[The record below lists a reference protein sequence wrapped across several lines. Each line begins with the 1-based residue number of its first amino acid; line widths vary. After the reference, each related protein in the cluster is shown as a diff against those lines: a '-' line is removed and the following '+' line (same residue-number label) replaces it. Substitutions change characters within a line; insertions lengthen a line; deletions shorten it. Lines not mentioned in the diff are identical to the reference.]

1 MNRRDCKVELCICFG
16 ALSKQ
21 YRFRE
26 AEKAQLK
33 TFIQGCGQ
41 LQDLEYLHCER
52 HPHGGR
58 TKGDPQLL

>member
-33 TFIQGCGQ
+33 TFIQEWAKE
-41 LQDLEYLHCER
+41 LQETGEE
-52 HPHGGR
+52 P
-58 TKGDPQLL
+58 KSFALLFMIH